1 MSADDAAR
9 RMERRM
15 ERGVLVVRRGVVS
28 LRRRLGERLAVF
40 DVVGLGIKKDTDEE
54 RRKNGVNTW
63 KLGRSLIVGVG
74 SRLCGGFGG
83 GCCAGGRAAVGVGRG
98 WR

>member
-28 LRRRLGERLAVF
+28 LRRRLGERVSCF
-40 DVVGLGIKKDTDEE
+40 
-54 RRKNGVNTW
+54 
-63 KLGRSLIVGVG
+63 
-74 SRLCGGFGG
+74 
-83 GCCAGGRAAVGVGRG
+83 
-98 WR
+98 